1 MTTERKID
9 LLKKMIDTMR
19 SNGKNKIPSFDI
31 ESRSRQT
38 KKGYK
43 EPSYNMQLATD
54 TQSKLICA
62 VHISQH
68 PTDHHE
74 LPPTM
79 NKAVENLPTKPHKVS
94 ADTIYKQESTLQ
106 YLEKEGYDGSL

>member
-1 MTTERKID
+1 MV
-9 LLKKMIDTMR
+9 KKRFLHLILIHEVCT
-19 SNGKNKIPSFDI
+19 P
-31 ESRSRQT
+31 

-62 VHISQH
+62 VHISQN
-68 PTDHHE
+68 PSDHHE

-79 NKAVENLPTKPHKVS
+79 DKTV
-94 ADTIYKQESTLQ
+94 
-106 YLEKEGYDGSL
+106 KELTS

>member
-1 MTTERKID
+1 MEKIRF
-9 LLKKMIDTMR
+9 LHSILIYKVCRLKK
-19 SNGKNKIPSFDI
+19 GH
-31 ESRSRQT
+31 E
-38 KKGYK
+38 
-43 EPSYNMQLATD
+43 EPSHNMQLATD

-79 NKAVENLPTKPHKVS
+79 NKALENLPTKSHKVS
-94 ADTIYKQESTLQ
+94 ADTIYKQ
-106 YLEKEGYDGSL
+106 

>member
-1 MTTERKID
+1 MH
-9 LLKKMIDTMR
+9 
-19 SNGKNKIPSFDI
+19 
-31 ESRSRQT
+31 T

-62 VHISQH
+62 VHISQN
-68 PTDHHE
+68 PSDHHE

-79 NKAVENLPTKPHKVS
+79 DKTV
-94 ADTIYKQESTLQ
+94 
-106 YLEKEGYDGSL
+106 KELTS

>member
-1 MTTERKID
+1 MEKIRF
-9 LLKKMIDTMR
+9 LHSILIYKVCRLKK
-19 SNGKNKIPSFDI
+19 GH
-31 ESRSRQT
+31 E
-38 KKGYK
+38 
-43 EPSYNMQLATD
+43 EPSHNMQLATD

-79 NKAVENLPTKPHKVS
+79 NKALENLPTKSHKVS
-94 ADTIYKQESTLQ
+94 TDTIYKQ
-106 YLEKEGYDGSL
+106 